1 MGPLFYTIFTNELP
15 QVVHEQDCPNRDSV
29 QASLFNIKYQQC
41 GGLCCYADDSTYTVT
56 GKDPAEL
63 SEKQSQN
70 YNLMANFLTD
80 NKLKVNYEKT
90 HLIFMT
96 TRQKRSKVDT
106 TNMTIQTPTAVISQS
121 TSERLLGAQIH
132 QDMRW
137 KEHLLDGKD
146 ALIKSLNKRQGAIKK
161 LIKVASFKT
170 LKSVADGIFMSKL
183 TYLMPVWAGF
193 EDYMVNSLQVV
204 QNKVA
209 RTMTKQSRFTSTTKL
224 MEDCQWLSTRQLM
237 CSTASQD
244 YKG

>member
-1 MGPLFYTIFTNELP
+1 
-15 QVVHEQDCPNRDSV
+15 
-29 QASLFNIKYQQC
+29 
-41 GGLCCYADDSTYTVT
+41 
-56 GKDPAEL
+56 
-63 SEKQSQN
+63 
-70 YNLMANFLTD
+70 
-80 NKLKVNYEKT
+80 
-90 HLIFMT
+90 MT

-106 TNMTIQTPTAVISQS
+106 TTMTIQTPTAVISQS

-183 TYLMPVWAGF
+183 TYLMPVWAGC
-193 EDYMVNSLQVV
+193 EEYMVNSLQIV

-209 RTMTKQSRFTSTTKL
+209 RTMTKQSRFTSTRKL

-237 CSTASQD
+237 FYHSVLQLHKTLKNQAPVYLFQKATEGREYHYRTRQATGGVLRQGPKAGLDLSRRGWCCRSVED
-244 YKG
+244 YNKLPHSLRLDMKLPSFKKKLKEWTKKNINI